1 MRELYVEGVAIHD
14 DPESCD
20 TACEGDVE
28 AFDRGTYGL
37 GIEPRNQST
46 GTPTPL
52 TEAEG
57 NTLAT
62 RFSCGGPDASMVPR
76 GRRPLAASRCW
87 RSPECSARREGHEP
101 QADDERS
108 GEVRRA
114 RSTDEVIERCRCS
127 AEEMMEGRGSTKGNT
142 DEHAAHRTQSRVRA
156 TDGLDRVREAARG
169 DRKLQFTALSTM
181 SPSIDSAQRTW
192 RFNARP
198 PPASTE

>member
-20 TACEGDVE
+20 TVCEDDVE

-62 RFSCGGPDASMVPR
+62 NIARQRAVPR
-76 GRRPLAASRCW
+76 GRRPHARMEPLRTRTG
-87 RSPECSARREGHEP
+87 RSPECSA
-101 QADDERS
+101 S
-108 GEVRRA
+108 WKRRA
-114 RSTDEVIERCRCS
+114 AS
-127 AEEMMEGRGSTKGNT
+127 GR
-142 DEHAAHRTQSRVRA
+142 
-156 TDGLDRVREAARG
+156 L
-169 DRKLQFTALSTM
+169 
-181 SPSIDSAQRTW
+181 
-192 RFNARP
+192 
-198 PPASTE
+198 